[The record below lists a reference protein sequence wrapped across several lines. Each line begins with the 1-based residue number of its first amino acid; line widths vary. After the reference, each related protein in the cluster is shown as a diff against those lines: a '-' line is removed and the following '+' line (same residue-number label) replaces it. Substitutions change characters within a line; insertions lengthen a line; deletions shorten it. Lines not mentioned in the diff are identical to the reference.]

1 MGLTGGGGARCV
13 HRVKG
18 DGHTYTRTR
27 AHLRGLHAFY
37 VFVHGN
43 RTGRVYTVGR
53 KNLPL
58 QSCARDFLRFFGD
71 DNCVFSSL
79 FSSLL
84 IESFESFDIS
94 IIFFFF

>member
-27 AHLRGLHAFY
+27 AHFRGLCAFY

-53 KNLPL
+53 KNLPTIL
-58 QSCARDFLRFFGD
+58 RARFFT
-71 DNCVFSSL
+71 VFRG
-79 FSSLL
+79 
-84 IESFESFDIS
+84 
-94 IIFFFF
+94 